1 MGQSGGGGGGNL
13 AAERIIPFVGVE
25 VAPIPAERQ
34 PPPSLPRLARAKIQ
48 RERERVRE
56 SAPPASI
63 ASLYVSERAPGIILL
78 QLGSLHICLYGCG
91 AAAAGARSQARTFAR
106 RALQFYIWIG
116 NGNGTECAFDCVI
129 GERAAP
135 GAGPALANR
144 IYFILMCELGG
155 FCDSIPNVSPMVSLL
170 PGLVRQSALG
180 PVPGKRGGLSQG
192 FASLRRKK
200 DAAAC

>member
-1 MGQSGGGGGGNL
+1 VGQSGGGGGGNL

-91 AAAAGARSQARTFAR
+91 ARCLLQQPVLAR
-106 RALQFYIWIG
+106 RRTHSHAGVQFYIWIG

-155 FCDSIPNVSPMVSLL
+155 FCDSVSNVSPMVSRL

-180 PVPGKRGGLSQG
+180 PVPGKE
-192 FASLRRKK
+192 A
-200 DAAAC
+200 D